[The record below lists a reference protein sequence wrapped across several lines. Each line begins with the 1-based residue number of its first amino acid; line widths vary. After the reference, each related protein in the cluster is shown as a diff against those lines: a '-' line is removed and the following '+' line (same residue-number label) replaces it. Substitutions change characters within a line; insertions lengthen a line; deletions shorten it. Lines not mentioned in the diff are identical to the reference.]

1 MKPRKPELLAT
12 APSFLW
18 LALFVLVPVAI
29 IFVIAFRPALPAG
42 GIGDGW
48 SLDAVRSLKDPIYA
62 SLLLRTVT
70 ISVVTILLCLALAL
84 PVAWHLAR
92 ISPKWRSRLLLLI
105 IIPFWTNF
113 VIRVF
118 AWQQIL
124 HAEGA
129 IAGTLRH
136 LGLLGESGRLLG
148 NPAAVVIVSVYTYL
162 PFAILPLFAAAEKF
176 DFHLMDAARD
186 LGAKPFR
193 AFRSVFLPGIRQGIV
208 TAVLIVF
215 IPMLGSY
222 VIPDMVGG
230 TDSQMLGNKI
240 AQRNFNDRNIPQA
253 AALSGALTLAVLAP
267 MFLRRRK
274 NAEPSGRN
282 MKTEPA

>member
-1 MKPRKPELLAT
+1 MKIRKPEILAT

-18 LALFVLVPVAI
+18 LALFVFVPVGI
-29 IFVIAFRPALPAG
+29 IFTIAFKPALAAG
-42 GIGDGW
+42 GIGEGW
-48 SLDAVRSLKDPIYA
+48 SLDALRSLKDPIYP
-62 SLLLRTVT
+62 SLLLRTV
-70 ISVVTILLCLALAL
+70 IVSVITTVLCLALAL
-84 PVAWHLAR
+84 PVAWHLAK
-92 ISPKWRSRLLLLI
+92 IPGKWRTRILILI

-124 HAEGA
+124 HAEGS
-129 IAGTLRH
+129 IAGVLRSFVI
-136 LGLLGESGRLLG
+136 LGETDRLLG
-148 NPAAVVIVSVYTYL
+148 NSVAVVVVSVYTYL
-162 PFAILPLFAAAEKF
+162 PFAILPIFAAAEKF

-193 AFRSVFLPGIRQGIV
+193 AFRSVFLPGIRQGLV

-230 TDSQMLGNKI
+230 TDSQMIGNKI
-240 AQRNFNDRNIPQA
+240 AQRNFNDRNLPQA
-253 AALSGALTLAVLAP
+253 AALSGALTLLVLVP
-267 MFLRRRK
+267 MVLRRK
-274 NAEPSGRN
+274 EKSA
-282 MKTEPA
+282 

>member
-1 MKPRKPELLAT
+1 MKIRKPEILAT

-18 LALFVLVPVAI
+18 LALFVFVPVGI
-29 IFVIAFRPALPAG
+29 IFTIAFKPALAAG
-42 GIGDGW
+42 GIGEGW
-48 SLDAVRSLKDPIYA
+48 SLDALRSLKDPIYP
-62 SLLLRTVT
+62 SLLLRTV
-70 ISVVTILLCLALAL
+70 IVSVITTVLCLALAL
-84 PVAWHLAR
+84 PVAWHLAK
-92 ISPKWRSRLLLLI
+92 IPGKWRTRILILI

-124 HAEGA
+124 HAEGS
-129 IAGTLRH
+129 IAGVLRSF
-136 LGLLGESGRLLG
+136 GILGETDRLLG
-148 NPAAVVIVSVYTYL
+148 NSVAVVVVSVYTYL
-162 PFAILPLFAAAEKF
+162 PFAILPIFAAAEKF

-193 AFRSVFLPGIRQGIV
+193 AFRSVFLPGIRQGLV

-230 TDSQMLGNKI
+230 TDSQMIGNKI
-240 AQRNFNDRNIPQA
+240 AQRNFNDRNLPQA
-253 AALSGALTLAVLAP
+253 AALSGALTLLVLVP
-267 MFLRRRK
+267 MVLRRK
-274 NAEPSGRN
+274 EKSA
-282 MKTEPA
+282 

>member
-1 MKPRKPELLAT
+1 MKIRKPEILAT

-18 LALFVLVPVAI
+18 LALFVFIPVVI
-29 IFVIAFRPALPAG
+29 IFTIAFKPALAAG
-42 GIGDGW
+42 GIGEGW
-48 SLDAVRSLKDPIYA
+48 SLDALRALKDPIYP
-62 SLLLRTVT
+62 SLLLRTVI
-70 ISVVTILLCLALAL
+70 ISVITTVLCLALAL
-84 PVAWHLAR
+84 PVAWHLAK
-92 ISPKWRSRLLLLI
+92 IPPKWRTRILILI

-124 HAEGA
+124 HAEGS
-129 IAGTLRH
+129 IAGVLR
-136 LGLLGESGRLLG
+136 LFGVLGETDRLLG
-148 NPAAVVIVSVYTYL
+148 NSLAVVVVSVYTYL
-162 PFAILPLFAAAEKF
+162 PFAILPIFAAAEKF

-193 AFRSVFLPGIRQGIV
+193 AFRSVFLPGIRQGLV

-230 TDSQMLGNKI
+230 TESQMIGNKI
-240 AQRNFNDRNIPQA
+240 AQRNFNDRNLPQA
-253 AALSGALTLAVLAP
+253 AALSGALTLLVLVP
-267 MFLRRRK
+267 MVLRRKEK
-274 NAEPSGRN
+274 NA
-282 MKTEPA
+282 

>member
-1 MKPRKPELLAT
+1 MKLRKSEILAT
-12 APSFLW
+12 IPSFVW
-18 LALFVLVPVAI
+18 LGVLVFIP
-29 IFVIAFRPALPAG
+29 FVIILAIAFKPALPSG

-48 SLDAVRSLKDPIYA
+48 SLDAWRSLKDPSYPKILGYTLWISA
-62 SLLLRTVT
+62 ITTV
-70 ISVVTILLCLALAL
+70 VCLMLAL

-92 ISPKWRSRLLLLI
+92 VSPRWRSMLLMLV

-129 IAGTLRH
+129 IAKLLRAA
-136 LGLLGESGRLLG
+136 GVLGETDRLLG
-148 NPAAVVIVSVYTYL
+148 NSAAIVMVSVYTYL
-162 PFAILPLFAAAEKF
+162 PFAILPIYAAAEKF
-176 DFHLMDAARD
+176 DFHLLDAARD

-193 AFRSVFLPGIRQGIV
+193 AFRSVFLPGIRKGLV
-208 TAVLIVF
+208 TAILIVF

-230 TDSQMLGNKI
+230 TDTRMIGNVI
-240 AQRNFNDRNIPQA
+240 AQRNFNDRNLPQA
-253 AALSGALTLAVLAP
+253 AALSCALTLLVLAP
-267 MFLRRRK
+267 MILRRKERV
-274 NAEPSGRN
+274 A
-282 MKTEPA
+282 

>member
-1 MKPRKPELLAT
+1 MKIRKPEILSTL
-12 APSFLW
+12 PSFLW
-18 LALFVLVPVAI
+18 LALFFFVPVAI
-29 IFVIAFRPALPAG
+29 IFTIAFKPALAAG
-42 GIGDGW
+42 GIGEGW
-48 SLDAVRSLKDPIYA
+48 SLDALRSLKDPIYA
-62 SLLLRTVT
+62 SLLLRTVV
-70 ISVVTILLCLALAL
+70 ISVITTLLCLALAL
-84 PVAWHLAR
+84 PVAWHLAKV
-92 ISPKWRSRLLLLI
+92 SPKWRARVLILI

-129 IAGTLRH
+129 IAGVLRSV
-136 LGLLGESGRLLG
+136 GILGETDRLLG
-148 NPAAVVIVSVYTYL
+148 NSMAVVVVSVYTYL
-162 PFAILPLFAAAEKF
+162 PFAILPIFAAAEKF

-193 AFRSVFLPGIRQGIV
+193 AFRSVFLPGIRQGVI

-230 TDSQMLGNKI
+230 TDSQMIGNKI
-240 AQRNFNDRNIPQA
+240 AQRNFNDRNLPQA
-253 AALSGALTLAVLAP
+253 AALSGALTLLVLVP
-267 MFLRRRK
+267 MVWRRK
-274 NAEPSGRN
+274 EKSA
-282 MKTEPA
+282 